1 MKKKEAQTAAIDF
14 VRRLAGYFDD
24 QIGFRMGEV
33 SPEFEGDTAIQK
45 AFPIYAERIILY
57 RHGLAPGADGDDDDT
72 TNEEFLQEVAKA
84 LGGPIHE

>member
-1 MKKKEAQTAAIDF
+1 MKKKEAQTAAIDYF
-14 VRRLAGYFDD
+14 RRLAGHFDGYPKSYD
-24 QIGFRMGEV
+24 HI
-33 SPEFEGDTAIQK
+33 SI
-45 AFPIYAERIILY
+45 Y